1 MVRAFAIFRIVLLVL
16 LLAGTPLLVAPFA
29 APLAA
34 QTSEA
39 FAPNESDYAR
49 LGTRGAAQKP
59 VRDKPELRRSV
70 GHAKS
75 TSRRQVMDAIWS
87 ASQNTGVD
95 YSYLLAQAQIESGLD
110 PDAKARTSSAAGLY
124 QFIEGTWLRSL
135 ERYRPELEKT
145 AGHEGQDQILETLF
159 NASRASR
166 SDRLALRHDPQ
177 LASMIAAAYA
187 MENGRQLKEVLGRK
201 ATGTEL
207 YLAHF
212 LGGAGADRFLRAWI
226 RSPQMAAAHLFP
238 KAARAN
244 PSIFYAQSGRSRT
257 LQGVLGHFENKMAR
271 ALELFDPV
279 PSELF
284 SAAHLDEFWAAQA
297 HLDLSAFSSLSLE
310 HASGSDAS
318 SKKLHWATRR
328 AMASVTGGMLK
339 DLKPEQIDGFAG
351 HSAQVTSTNFA
362 TWTEGLI
369 HSNANRPVQTL
380 LQTASSKSPN
390 TPRSAR
396 SHPQTCNHIAMCYSA
411 QMSTST
417 VTQVR
422 ALIKSGSYTKAGIA
436 RAAGLHANTLRDAS
450 EPDWNPTSE
459 TLAKLQK
466 FVDAN
471 DDTPVL
477 VGAEE
482 IIDEAR
488 NGRMY
493 ILVDDEDR
501 ENEGDLIIP
510 AQMAT
515 PAAVNFMA
523 THGRGLICLALDK
536 ARVDQ
541 LGLDP
546 MSRNNKESMQTAF
559 TVSIEAKD
567 GVTTGISAADRAR
580 TISVAIDASKGA
592 DDIVTPG
599 HVFPL
604 MARDGGTL
612 VRAGHTEAAV
622 DISRIAGLNP
632 SGVICEIMNE
642 DGTMARLDDLIEFAR
657 KHSLKIGTIRDLI
670 AYRMRNDH
678 LVERV
683 DERSFESDYGGQW
696 RMITYRNTV
705 ADNEAYA
712 LQKGHV
718 TPDEPTLARV
728 HPISV
733 FDDVLGAPGERKRT
747 LQRAMGAIGE
757 KGAGVI
763 VILTQRVGQGGK
775 WTQDE
780 EHRNIGI
787 GSQILA
793 DLGVRE
799 MTLLSNSRPD
809 LVALEGY
816 GITIAG
822 HQPIPE

>member
-1 MVRAFAIFRIVLLVL
+1 MFRAAAAIKTVFLACVLGGAAH
-16 LLAGTPLLVAPFA
+16 AGTQVSEDRNPASSCYEMLGKQHVSQPTAPQGFE
-29 APLAA
+29 
-34 QTSEA
+34 Q
-39 FAPNESDYAR
+39 
-49 LGTRGAAQKP
+49 
-59 VRDKPELRRSV
+59 RRENI
-70 GHAKS
+70 
-75 TSRRQVMDAIWS
+75 SRQSHSKKVVMDAIWTAAQHS
-87 ASQNTGVD
+87 GVD
-95 YSYLLAQAQIESGLD
+95 YHYLLAKAHLESGLN
-110 PDAKARTSSAAGLY
+110 PKAKASSSSAAGLF
-124 QFIEGTWLRSL
+124 QFIESTWLRSL
-135 ERYRPELEKT
+135 ERYASQIQTFRARQIAETDAQKSI
-145 AGHEGQDQILETLF
+145 DQSETK
-159 NASRASR
+159 R
-166 SDRLALRHDPQ
+166 SDRLEWRHDPH
-177 LASMIAAAYA
+177 LASLMAAAYA
-187 MENGRQLKEVLGRK
+187 QENGDKLKGVLGRQ
-201 ATGTEL
+201 ANSTEL
-207 YLAHF
+207 YVAHF
-212 LGGAGADRFLRAWI
+212 LGSGGSVRFMSAWK
-226 RSPQMAAAHLFP
+226 RNPHQSAASLFP
-238 KAARAN
+238 RAARAN
-244 PSIFYAQSGRSRT
+244 RSIFYYGAGRPRS
-257 LQGVLGHFENKMAR
+257 LQNVLEYFERKMSR
-271 ALELFDPV
+271 ALVELGLVADQAGKGIHALHSPND
-279 PSELF
+279 SIF
-284 SAAHLDEFWAAQA
+284 SFG
-297 HLDLSAFSSLSLE
+297 SSS
-310 HASGSDAS
+310 
-318 SKKLHWATRR
+318 
-328 AMASVTGGMLK
+328 
-339 DLKPEQIDGFAG
+339 
-351 HSAQVTSTNFA
+351 
-362 TWTEGLI
+362 
-369 HSNANRPVQTL
+369 QTTHL
-380 LQTASSKSPN
+380 LQTIKSTFEEISSRRSGQRQSTQFERTYRPQASFQSPQAN
-390 TPRSAR
+390 ERHRSMPISR
-396 SHPQTCNHIAMCYSA
+396 SDLDNCNHIEMCYLGV
-411 QMSTST
+411 MSTST
-417 VTQVR
+417 ITLVR
-422 ALIKSGSYTKAGIA
+422 NLIDSGAYTKAGIA

-450 EPDWNPTSE
+450 ETDWNPTTE

-466 FVDAN
+466 FLDAN

-536 ARVDQ
+536 ARVDA

-559 TVSIEAKD
+559 TVSIEAKE

-622 DISRIAGLNP
+622 DISRLAGLNP

-642 DGTMARLDDLIEFAR
+642 DGSMARLDDLIEFAR

-678 LVERV
+678 LVERI

-696 RMITYRNTV
+696 RMITYRNTIS
-705 ADNEAYA
+705 DNEAYV

-718 TPDEPTLARV
+718 SPEEPTLARV

-733 FDDVLGAPGERKRT
+733 FDDVLGAPGPRKRT
-747 LQRAMGAIGE
+747 LQRAMSAIGE

-763 VILTQRVGQGGK
+763 VILTQRVGQGTK

-793 DLGVRE
+793 DLGVHE
-799 MTLLSNSRPD
+799 MILLSNSRPD

-816 GITIAG
+816 GITLAG
-822 HQPIPE
+822 HQSIPE